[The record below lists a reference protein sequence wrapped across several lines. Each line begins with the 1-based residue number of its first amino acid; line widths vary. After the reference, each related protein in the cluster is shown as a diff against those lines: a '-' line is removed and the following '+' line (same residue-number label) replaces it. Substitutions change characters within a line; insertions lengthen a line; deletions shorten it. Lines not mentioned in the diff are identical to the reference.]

1 MPNRTLLIDGDILVY
16 RITAA
21 AETPIDWGRDLW
33 TLHADMGECRDAIDR
48 QIAMYLEEL
57 DACDVILA
65 FSPPKNFRYRIY
77 PQYKSHRQG
86 KRKPVTYV
94 PLKAYAHEKYKT
106 FERPD
111 LEGDDVLGILATSPV
126 IVKGDKV
133 IVSLDKDLKTI
144 PGKICDMRDPIT
156 IQDISEE
163 EADYNHMYQ
172 TLIGDTADGYPGC
185 PGIGPKTA
193 EKLLDG
199 VSKTYAD
206 MWPVVVKAY
215 AKKGLSEE
223 VALVQAQ
230 IARICRRDDYDFKR
244 KEVILWKPKPNLNSA
259 ETLSIR

>member
-1 MPNRTLLIDGDILVY
+1 MRTLLIDGDILVY

-21 AETPIDWGRDLW
+21 AEVPIDWGNDLW
-33 TLHADMGECRDAIDR
+33 TLHADMSECRDALDR
-48 QIAMYLEEL
+48 QIDMYLEEL
-57 DACDVILA
+57 KADDVILA
-65 FSPPKNFRYRIY
+65 FSPDRNFRYRVY

-94 PLKAYAHEKYKT
+94 PLKTYAHEKYKT

-126 IVKGDKV
+126 IVKGEKV

-144 PGKICDMRDPIT
+144 PGLICNMREPIEVCE
-156 IQDISEE
+156 ISEE
-163 EADYNHMYQ
+163 TADYNHMLQ
-172 TLIGDTADGYPGC
+172 TLTGDTADGYPGC
-185 PGIGPKTA
+185 PSVGPKTA

-199 VSKTYAD
+199 VPKTYAN
-206 MWPVVVKAY
+206 MWPVVVQAY
-215 AKKGLSEE
+215 EKKGLSEE

-244 KEVILWKPKPNLNSA
+244 KKVILWKPKPNLKS
-259 ETLSIR
+259 E

>member
-1 MPNRTLLIDGDILVY
+1 MSPRTLLIDGDILAY
-16 RITAA
+16 RVTAA
-21 AETPIDWGRDLW
+21 AETPIDWGNDLW
-33 TLHADMGECRDAIDR
+33 TLHADLSDCRDNLDR

-57 DACDVILA
+57 KADDIILA

-94 PLKAYAHEKYKT
+94 PLKEYAHERYKT

-126 IVKGDKV
+126 IVKGEKV

-144 PGKICDMRDPIT
+144 PGLICDMREPIT
-156 IQDISEE
+156 IQEITEE

-172 TLIGDTADGYPGC
+172 TLVGDTADGYPGC
-185 PGIGPKTA
+185 PGIGPVSAT
-193 EKLLDG
+193 KLLAD
-199 VSKTYAD
+199 VPRTYAD

-215 AKKGLSEE
+215 EKKGLSEE

-230 IARICRRDDYDFKR
+230 IARICRRDDYDFKK
-244 KEVILWKPKPNLNSA
+244 KEVIPWKPQS
-259 ETLSIR
+259 

>member
-1 MPNRTLLIDGDILVY
+1 MPNRTLLIDGDILAY
-16 RITAA
+16 RVTAA
-21 AETPIDWGRDLW
+21 AETPIDWGNDLW
-33 TLHADMGECRDAIDR
+33 TLHADMSDCRDNLDR

-57 DACDVILA
+57 KADDIILA

-94 PLKAYAHEKYKT
+94 PLKEYAHERYKT

-126 IVKGDKV
+126 IVKGEKV

-144 PGKICDMRDPIT
+144 PGLICDMREPIT
-156 IQDISEE
+156 IQEITEE

-172 TLIGDTADGYPGC
+172 TLVGDTADGYPGC
-185 PGIGPKTA
+185 PGIGPVSAT
-193 EKLLDG
+193 KLLAD
-199 VSKTYAD
+199 VPKTYAD
-206 MWPVVVKAY
+206 MWPVVVGAY
-215 AKKGLSEE
+215 EKKGLSEE

-244 KEVILWKPKPNLNSA
+244 KEVILWNPPQKK
-259 ETLSIR
+259 

>member
-1 MPNRTLLIDGDILVY
+1 MRTLLIDGDILVY

-21 AETPIDWGRDLW
+21 AEVPIDWGNDLW
-33 TLHADMGECRDAIDR
+33 TLHADMSECRDALDR
-48 QIAMYLEEL
+48 QIDMYLEEL
-57 DACDVILA
+57 KADDVILA
-65 FSPPKNFRYRIY
+65 FSLDRNFRYRVY

-126 IVKGDKV
+126 IVKGEKV

-144 PGKICDMRDPIT
+144 PGLICNMREPIT

-172 TLIGDTADGYPGC
+172 TLIGDTADGYQGC

-199 VSKTYAD
+199 VPKTYAN
-206 MWPVVVKAY
+206 MWPVVVQAY
-215 AKKGLSEE
+215 EKKGLSEE

-244 KEVILWKPKPNLNSA
+244 KEVILWNPPQKK
-259 ETLSIR
+259 

>member
-1 MPNRTLLIDGDILVY
+1 MRTLLIDGDILVY

-21 AETPIDWGRDLW
+21 AEVPIDWGNDLW
-33 TLHADMGECRDAIDR
+33 TLHADMSECRDALDR
-48 QIAMYLEEL
+48 QIDMYLEEL
-57 DACDVILA
+57 KADDVILA
-65 FSPPKNFRYRIY
+65 FSPDRNFRYRVY

-126 IVKGDKV
+126 IVKGEKV

-144 PGKICDMRDPIT
+144 PGLICNMREPIT

-172 TLIGDTADGYPGC
+172 TLIGDTADGYHGC

-199 VSKTYAD
+199 VSKTYVN
-206 MWPVVVKAY
+206 MWPVVVQAY
-215 AKKGLSEE
+215 EKKGLSEE

-244 KEVILWKPKPNLNSA
+244 KEVILWNPPQKK
-259 ETLSIR
+259 

>member
-1 MPNRTLLIDGDILVY
+1 MSNRTLLLDGDILAY
-16 RITAA
+16 RVTAA
-21 AETPIDWGRDLW
+21 AETPIDWGNDLW
-33 TLHADMGECRDAIDR
+33 TLHADLSDCRDNLDR

-57 DACDVILA
+57 KADDIILA

-94 PLKAYAHEKYKT
+94 PLKEYAHERYKT

-126 IVKGDKV
+126 IVKGEKV

-144 PGKICDMRDPIT
+144 PGLICDMREPIT
-156 IQDISEE
+156 IQEITEE

-172 TLIGDTADGYPGC
+172 TLVGDTADGYPGC
-185 PGIGPKTA
+185 PGIGPVSAT
-193 EKLLDG
+193 KLLAD
-199 VSKTYAD
+199 VPRTYAD

-215 AKKGLSEE
+215 EKKGLSEE

-230 IARICRRDDYDFKR
+230 IARICRRDDYDFKK
-244 KEVILWKPKPNLNSA
+244 KEVIPWKL
-259 ETLSIR
+259 

>member
-1 MPNRTLLIDGDILVY
+1 MRTLLIDGDILVY

-21 AETPIDWGRDLW
+21 AEVPIDWGNDLW
-33 TLHADMGECRDAIDR
+33 TLHADMSECRDALDR
-48 QIAMYLEEL
+48 QIDMYLEEL
-57 DACDVILA
+57 KADDVILA
-65 FSPPKNFRYRIY
+65 FSPGRNFRYRVY

-126 IVKGDKV
+126 IVKGEKV

-144 PGKICDMRDPIT
+144 PGFICDMREPIEVCEV
-156 IQDISEE
+156 SEE
-163 EADYNHMYQ
+163 TADYNHMLQ
-172 TLIGDTADGYPGC
+172 TLTGDTADGYPGC
-185 PGIGPKTA
+185 PSVGPKTA
-193 EKLLDG
+193 EKLLADIP
-199 VSKTYAD
+199 KTYAA
-206 MWPVVVKAY
+206 MWPVVVQAY
-215 AKKGLSEE
+215 EKKGLSEE

-244 KEVILWKPKPNLNSA
+244 KEVILWNPPQKK
-259 ETLSIR
+259 

>member
-1 MPNRTLLIDGDILVY
+1 MPNRTLLIDGDILAY
-16 RITAA
+16 RVTAA
-21 AETPIDWGRDLW
+21 AEIPIDWGNDLW
-33 TLHADMGECRDAIDR
+33 TLHADMSDCRDNLDR

-57 DACDVILA
+57 KADDIILA

-94 PLKAYAHEKYKT
+94 PLKAYAHEQYKT

-126 IVKGDKV
+126 IVKGEKV

-144 PGKICDMRDPIT
+144 PGLICDMREPIT
-156 IQDISEE
+156 IQEITEE
-163 EADYNHMYQ
+163 EADYTHMYQ
-172 TLIGDTADGYPGC
+172 TLVGDTADGYPGC
-185 PGIGPKTA
+185 PGIGPVSAT
-193 EKLLDG
+193 KLLAD
-199 VSKTYAD
+199 VPRTYAD

-215 AKKGLSEE
+215 EKKGLSEE

-230 IARICRRDDYDFKR
+230 IARICRRDDYDFKK
-244 KEVILWKPKPNLNSA
+244 KEVILWTPK
-259 ETLSIR
+259 

>member
-1 MPNRTLLIDGDILVY
+1 MSPRTLLIDGDILAY
-16 RITAA
+16 RVTAA
-21 AETPIDWGRDLW
+21 AETPIDWGNDLW
-33 TLHADMGECRDAIDR
+33 TLHADLSDCRDNLDR

-57 DACDVILA
+57 KADDIILA

-94 PLKAYAHEKYKT
+94 PLKEYAHERYKT

-126 IVKGDKV
+126 IVKGEKV

-144 PGKICDMRDPIT
+144 PGLICDMREPIT
-156 IQDISEE
+156 IQEITEE

-172 TLIGDTADGYPGC
+172 TLVGDTADGYPGC
-185 PGIGPKTA
+185 PGIGPVSAT
-193 EKLLDG
+193 KLLAD
-199 VSKTYAD
+199 VPRTYAD

-215 AKKGLSEE
+215 EKKGLSEE

-230 IARICRRDDYDFKR
+230 IARICRRDDYDFKK
-244 KEVILWKPKPNLNSA
+244 KEVIPWKL
-259 ETLSIR
+259 

>member
-1 MPNRTLLIDGDILVY
+1 MPNRTLLIDGDILAY
-16 RITAA
+16 RVTAA
-21 AETPIDWGRDLW
+21 AETPIDWGNDLW
-33 TLHADMGECRDAIDR
+33 TLHADLSDCRDNLDR

-57 DACDVILA
+57 KADDIILA

-94 PLKAYAHEKYKT
+94 PLKEYAHERYKT

-126 IVKGDKV
+126 IVKGEKV

-144 PGKICDMRDPIT
+144 PGLICDMREPIT
-156 IQDISEE
+156 IQEITEE

-172 TLIGDTADGYPGC
+172 TLVGDTADGYPGC
-185 PGIGPKTA
+185 PGIGPVSAT
-193 EKLLDG
+193 KLLAD
-199 VSKTYAD
+199 VPKTYDA

-215 AKKGLSEE
+215 EKKGLSEE

-244 KEVILWKPKPNLNSA
+244 KEVILWNPPQKK
-259 ETLSIR
+259 

>member
-1 MPNRTLLIDGDILVY
+1 MPNRTLLIDGDILAY
-16 RITAA
+16 RVTAA
-21 AETPIDWGRDLW
+21 AEIPIDWGNDLW
-33 TLHADMGECRDAIDR
+33 TLHADLSDCRDNLDR

-57 DACDVILA
+57 KADDIILA

-94 PLKAYAHEKYKT
+94 PLKEYAHERYKT

-126 IVKGDKV
+126 IVKGEKV

-144 PGKICDMRDPIT
+144 PGLICDMREPIT
-156 IQDISEE
+156 IQTITEE

-172 TLIGDTADGYPGC
+172 TLVGDTADGYPGC
-185 PGIGPKTA
+185 PGIGPVSAT
-193 EKLLDG
+193 KLLAD
-199 VSKTYAD
+199 VPRTYAD

-215 AKKGLSEE
+215 EKKGLSEE

-244 KEVILWKPKPNLNSA
+244 KEVILWNPPQKK
-259 ETLSIR
+259 